1 MIFDPNS
8 ILLDERL
15 RTVADMIPNGARFA
29 DIGCDH
35 GYLSAWLLR
44 EGRVSDCQLCDIS
57 SPSLDKAR
65 RLMKALELEGK
76 VRFGVGD
83 GAKAL
88 VGPVDCA
95 VIAGMGSATI
105 MHIIEQGRK
114 EFGDARLILQ
124 PNVDAPELRAF
135 LMQNGYRI
143 ADERIARA
151 GGRHYVILAVEP
163 GEAEYSPMEL
173 MCGPLLLQRGG
184 EAFISF
190 ADFRIKVAQ
199 KALRGA
205 QGGDGSRAAELELEI
220 QMWSEAKTRALVYK
234 TTDI

>member
-1 MIFDPNS
+1 MHFFTPDP

-15 RTVADMIPNGARFA
+15 RTVAEMIPNGARFA

-44 EGRVSDCQLCDIS
+44 EGRVAGCQLCDIS
-57 SPSLDKAR
+57 APSLEKAR
-65 RLMKALELEGK
+65 RLMRSLALEK
-76 VRFGVGD
+76 QVCFSVGD

-88 VGPVDCA
+88 RSPVDCA

-105 MHIIEQGRK
+105 MHIISEGREQLGA
-114 EFGDARLILQ
+114 ARLILQ

-151 GGRHYVILAVEP
+151 GGRHYVILAAEP
-163 GEAEYSPMEL
+163 GEASYTPEEL
-173 MCGPLLLQRGG
+173 LCGPVLLQRGG
-184 EAFISF
+184 EAFASF
-190 ADFRIKVAQ
+190 ADFRIRVAQ

-205 QGGDGSRAAELELEI
+205 AEAGGERAGELAREI
-220 QMWSEAKTRALVYK
+220 ETWQRAKERARL
-234 TTDI
+234 